1 MTNITFSVDDDLHK
15 QMKEHPEI
23 KWTEI
28 LRQSILNYLKKVEE
42 IDELSIEDFRTR
54 LDPKLFSRIE
64 ELNEQDEIL
73 FYKKVK
79 EKNHERLD
87 YLQELEKEE
96 SERGKDL

>member
-54 LDPKLFSRIE
+54 LDPKLLSKIE

-79 EKNHERLD
+79 EKEHKRLD
-87 YLQELEKEE
+87 SLQELEKEE
-96 SERGKDL
+96 FERGKDV

>member
-54 LDPKLFSRIE
+54 LDPKLLSKIK

-73 FYKKVK
+73 FYQKVK
-79 EKNHERLD
+79 EKENERLD
-87 YLQELEKEE
+87 SLQELEKEE
-96 SERGKDL
+96 LERGKDL

>member
-42 IDELSIEDFRTR
+42 IDELSIEDFRKR
-54 LDPKLFSRIE
+54 LDPKLLSKIE

-73 FYKKVK
+73 FSKKVK
-79 EKNHERLD
+79 EKEHKRLD
-87 YLQELEKEE
+87 GLQELEKEE
-96 SERGKDL
+96 LERGKDV